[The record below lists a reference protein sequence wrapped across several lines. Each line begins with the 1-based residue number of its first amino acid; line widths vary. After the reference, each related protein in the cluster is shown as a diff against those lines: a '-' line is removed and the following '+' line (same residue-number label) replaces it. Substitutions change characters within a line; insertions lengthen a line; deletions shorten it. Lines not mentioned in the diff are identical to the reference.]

1 MADESY
7 QNPHAAREAELAR
20 TIARESVSDLFG
32 GEETTHN
39 GTALLVIVA
48 FLLFLAAGVITVLIL
63 ILEEDRMDNDIKT
76 QLIAEDGGPHH
87 RPAHH
92 PDGAQT
98 AVHDKPFRTT
108 VHMVTAVYFFFRWPA
123 LGPTGQPAALPAGGG
138 VAGAQQQLGVSIY
151 F

>member
-39 GTALLVIVA
+39 GTALLVIEA

-63 ILEEDRMDNDIKT
+63 I
-76 QLIAEDGGPHH
+76 
-87 RPAHH
+87 
-92 PDGAQT
+92 
-98 AVHDKPFRTT
+98 F
-108 VHMVTAVYFFFRWPA
+108 
-123 LGPTGQPAALPAGGG
+123 GGG
-138 VAGAQQQLGVSIY
+138 
-151 F
+151 